1 MSNSSLFFENSA
13 LHDDTLYKADP
24 RSKKKTPPEQ
34 LEIQLDF
41 AKISH
46 RCSEHVL
53 FSPMHYEPGYAYPL
67 LIWMHGPG
75 SDERQIMKTM
85 PLISMRNFVAIAP
98 RGISWTPEPRESDE
112 MIFRTARQKE
122 LAQNAI
128 PELVLRL
135 DQEKEKKQA
144 KSRKNAF
151 YDWPQTDEGI
161 SHAEQKIFD
170 CISYAQEKCNIA
182 ENRIFLVGFGS
193 GGTMSYRIAMQYPQ
207 AFAGVI
213 SIGGRFPEGNL
224 PLRLWNSVRNLPT
237 MLALGNQSTIFSPED
252 AKADLKL
259 FHTAGLSVSVRQYPC
274 GQELVPQMLQD
285 VNRWVME
292 RVCGG

>member
-1 MSNSSLFFENSA
+1 MSNSSLFSGSSV
-13 LHDDTLYKADP
+13 LHEDKSYEVEP
-24 RSKKKTPPEQ
+24 CSKKTSPEQ
-34 LEIQLDF
+34 LKVQLDF

-46 RCSEHVL
+46 RSSEHVL

-67 LIWMHGPG
+67 LIWMHSPG

-98 RGISWTPEPRESDE
+98 RGISRTPPTQRSDE
-112 MIFRTARQKE
+112 VIFRTARKKE

-135 DQEKEKKQA
+135 DQEREKKQA
-144 KSRKNAF
+144 KTRNKAF

-161 SHAEQKIFD
+161 SYAEQKIFD

-182 ENRIFLVGFGS
+182 NHRIFLVGFDT

-207 AFAGVI
+207 TFAGVI

-237 MLALGNQSTIFSPED
+237 MLAIGKKSTVFSPED
-252 AKADLKL
+252 AKSDLKL
-259 FHTAGLSVSVRQYPC
+259 FHTAGLSVCVRQYPC
-274 GQELVPQMLQD
+274 AQELAPQILQD
-285 VNRWVME
+285 VNRWIME
-292 RVCGG
+292 RVCG